1 MSLTLIDV
9 AKAKSQ
15 RTAYESE
22 VVKAL
27 IESASMSPRDMIE
40 YSMMMQGK
48 RERERAMDALEAKR
62 IEEELETHITTT
74 CEKCGHPATLI
85 ISDTANAFTEAVPY
99 RINHNGKSW
108 TMTLAEIRS
117 KGFDQGTGNFDEV
130 LKRICKFERSADTE
144 ALAAYFK

>member
-1 MSLTLIDV
+1 MSLTLIE
-9 AKAKSQ
+9 AAKTKAKSQ
-15 RTAYESE
+15 QTAYESE

-27 IESASMSPRDMIE
+27 IESASMSLGDMIE

-48 RERERAMDALEAKR
+48 RERELEAKR

-117 KGFDQGTGNFDEV
+117 KGFDQGTATST
-130 LKRICKFERSADTE
+130 RC
-144 ALAAYFK
+144 

>member
-15 RTAYESE
+15 KTAYESE
-22 VVKAL
+22 VVKAF
-27 IESASMSPRDMIE
+27 IESASMSLRDMIE

-48 RERERAMDALEAKR
+48 RERALEAKR

>member
-1 MSLTLIDV
+1 MSLTLIEV

-48 RERERAMDALEAKR
+48 RERELEAKR

-85 ISDTANAFTEAVPY
+85 ISDTASAFTEAVPY

>member
-1 MSLTLIDV
+1 MSLTLIE
-9 AKAKSQ
+9 AAKTKAKSQ
-15 RTAYESE
+15 QTAYESE

-27 IESASMSPRDMIE
+27 IESASMSLGDMIE

-48 RERERAMDALEAKR
+48 RERELEAKR

-130 LKRICKFERSADTE
+130 LKRICKFEHSADTE